1 MDWLAE
7 ALEPGRVAAL
17 VGPGGVG
24 KTALAAAALE
34 RLERSGA
41 LEERFPDGVISY
53 TFYGRPETSL
63 WLAHVAR
70 SVFGEET
77 EDVSPEAGR
86 RALAGKQA
94 LLILDGAEA
103 AEDLGAALRARGGCG
118 VLVTT
123 RDRMQAGAAQR
134 RLEVRPL
141 PAGEAERMLEAV
153 RGAEI
158 EGATRAALAR
168 AVDGLPLAV
177 QLAGAYLAATGR
189 PAGSYLAWLR
199 EQPLAALN
207 QGEHQA
213 ESVEVLLGRS
223 VEQVS
228 AAAREALGM
237 LGRLAPAP
245 IVGAFLAAALGDG
258 ERALDELARFSLAR
272 REGEMVVVGHALIH
286 GYARRR
292 LAVGAERVERLATA
306 VVREVQ
312 RLNQAG
318 YPGPL
323 LGWLP
328 HAQAVMAGA
337 ETELAAWL
345 CNEVGYGLKMM
356 GDLAGARPYY
366 ERALGIHEQVLG
378 PEHPYTATSL
388 NNLGGLLQAM
398 GDLAGARG
406 YLERALGIWEK
417 VLGAEHPHTK
427 TVRNNLLML
436 DLQALDFESLLKRMR
451 GEERGGE

>member
-1 MDWLAE
+1 VTPTGGVGARTVVVQQTQASGSIYAVAGDFIEAPGPPGPPRQGLPGAAHFVGREGEVDWLAE

-41 LEERFPDGVISY
+41 LGERFPDGVISY

-70 SVFGEET
+70 SVFGEGT

-245 IVGAFLAAALGDG
+245 IVGAFLAGALEDG

-306 VVREVQ
+306 V
-312 RLNQAG
+312 
-318 YPGPL
+318 
-323 LGWLP
+323 
-328 HAQAVMAGA
+328 
-337 ETELAAWL
+337 
-345 CNEVGYGLKMM
+345 
-356 GDLAGARPYY
+356 
-366 ERALGIHEQVLG
+366 
-378 PEHPYTATSL
+378 
-388 NNLGGLLQAM
+388 GG
-398 GDLAGARG
+398 RS
-406 YLERALGIWEK
+406 
-417 VLGAEHPHTK
+417 V
-427 TVRNNLLML
+427 N
-436 DLQALDFESLLKRMR
+436 
-451 GEERGGE
+451 